1 MLWLVRSQKILDS
14 YAGPNKLDPKTSE
27 SCMLAVNSVNAC
39 PYCTSLHGELGRMA
53 GLEEKGSAINSA
65 KSGSGV
71 CVCVCVCVRACV
83 RALTWWPA
91 PEFTRH

>member
-1 MLWLVRSQKILDS
+1 MPWLVRSQKILDS

-53 GLEEKGSAINSA
+53 GLEDKGSAINSA
-65 KSGSGV
+65 KSGTGV
-71 CVCVCVCVRACV
+71 CVCARARACARTHV
-83 RALTWWPA
+83 R
-91 PEFTRH
+91 